1 MSMGYKGVIT
11 GHFSGNKIK
20 KEIILSIFDTIIPNT
35 GYIANQW
42 DTKLISGENGVNNA
56 DILQLTL

>member
-1 MSMGYKGVIT
+1 MGYKGVIT
-11 GHFSGNKIK
+11 GHFSGNKMK
-20 KEIILSIFDTIIPNT
+20 KEIILSMFDNT

-42 DTKLISGENGVNNA
+42 DTKLISGENGVNND